1 MNYKIFL
8 RFVIHYSKHF
18 SKFYC
23 RFDFIYYLLFENKSN
38 LKINRNLFTLQLT
51 KMVKLICIKGRYV
64 KVDIKTFLH
73 ASHVVCLIENKSALT
88 FDAGVSKPTMS
99 IVMRIMK
106 INID

>member
-1 MNYKIFL
+1 MFTISYTQFKILFQSFIVEL
-8 RFVIHYSKHF
+8 FIY
-18 SKFYC
+18 
-23 RFDFIYYLLFENKSN
+23 DFIYYLLFENKSN

-64 KVDIKTFLH
+64 KVDTKTFLH